1 MSHPYRHFMDTIISK
16 VSLTLKLITYIFG
29 SCIDGSFFFSVAAT
43 IVTFGFILTDL
54 FLELQVV
61 LLCLKNSF

>member
-29 SCIDGSFFFSVAAT
+29 SCIDLL
-43 IVTFGFILTDL
+43 FILFQCCYYHCYFWFHINWPIFRVTGGFAL
-54 FLELQVV
+54 SQ
-61 LLCLKNSF
+61 K